1 LPCDGRAPGARW
13 PGAPAR
19 DAALPW
25 LAILVAAQLAITLL
39 AWPLGEFPVNDD
51 WTYAHGVRWLLEE
64 HRLALS
70 SWSTANVLP
79 QTLLGAAAG
88 ALFGYSL
95 QLLRD
100 VTIAAAVGASLAAY
114 ACLRAVA
121 RHPRD
126 AAVGALVLVAVP
138 CWPVLA
144 SSFMSDVYGVLFMA
158 GAAALFL
165 HALQQPG
172 PRIVALAGLVA
183 ATGALERQIVAV
195 VPAAYAVAC
204 LCDRR
209 LGARRIALA
218 LAPLALALL
227 ALAAYAAYQGSV
239 GEAATQQYVEHR
251 FAAALAAAVRL
262 DPAVWRRAVL
272 NLAAMTGYLGLFCAP
287 WMAWWGMPGS
297 RPRVRTATLALGGVL
312 GAALLATGHLVPFR
326 VDNVLDAAG
335 IGPFTLYDAMPRGL
349 AMLDRRP
356 GLVWPVATVVAALGA
371 AGLLAL
377 AWTTARALW
386 DARGQATA
394 RLFLA
399 LAVLGYLAP
408 FALTDFFDRYLL
420 AVVPLL
426 LALWTL
432 AWPAAALGTQPG
444 DREPGG
450 IDAPARTPA
459 HAWLRARGGQVLAIA
474 WLATAALA
482 SAMATHDYFAWNRA
496 RAAAIAAAERRGA
509 TPETLDGGYEYNG
522 YRRLQHGMVARV
534 PGKSWWW
541 VQDDRY
547 IVTFGP
553 VQGYV
558 ELAAFPVHRWLAR
571 TPPVVRLLERAHNP
585 AR

>member
-1 LPCDGRAPGARW
+1 LPSDGRAPGA
-13 PGAPAR
+13 PSHGAPAR
-19 DAALPW
+19 EAALPW
-25 LAILVAAQLAITLL
+25 LGILVAAQLAIALV
-39 AWPLGEFPVNDD
+39 AWPVGDFPVNDD
-51 WTYAHGVRWLLEE
+51 WTYAHAVRWLLEE

-70 SWSTANVLP
+70 SWSTADVLP
-79 QTLLGAAAG
+79 QTLLGAAVSA
-88 ALFGYSL
+88 AFGYSL

-100 VTIAAAVGASLAAY
+100 VTTVVAVGASLAAY

-144 SSFMSDVYGVLFMA
+144 SSFMSDVYGVLFTA

-165 HALQQPG
+165 RALQQPG
-172 PRIVALAGLVA
+172 WRIVALAALVA
-183 ATGALERQIVAV
+183 AAGALERQIVAV

-209 LGARRIALA
+209 RSVRRMVLA
-218 LAPLALALL
+218 LAPLAVTLL
-227 ALAAYAAYQGSV
+227 AVGSYAAYQRSV
-239 GEAATQQYVEHR
+239 GEPATQQYVEHR
-251 FAAALAAAVRL
+251 FGAALAAAVRL

-297 RPRVRTATLALGGVL
+297 RARVRTAALLLGGVL
-312 GAALLATGHLVPFR
+312 AGALLATGHLVPFR
-326 VDNVLDAAG
+326 ADNVLDAAG

-371 AGLLAL
+371 AGLVAL
-377 AWTTARALW
+377 AWTTLRALW
-386 DARGQATA
+386 RTRDEMAPAR
-394 RLFLA
+394 RFLA
-399 LAVLGYLAP
+399 VAVIGYLAP

-426 LALWTL
+426 LPLWTL
-432 AWPAAALGTQPG
+432 AWPAAADRTQASG
-444 DREPGG
+444 REPG
-450 IDAPARTPA
+450 IDAAPRTPA
-459 HAWLRARGGQVLAIA
+459 RAWLRARGGRVLAIA
-474 WLATAALA
+474 WLAAAALL

-547 IVTFGP
+547 IVSFGP